1 MHMRSQARTT
11 VSRHANRSSAIANDS
26 IRILVVEDDE
36 ASRQFISRFLRRAN
50 YDVVEARNG
59 REAIANGQ
67 DVDAVLLDV
76 MMPELDGWDVLS
88 ALRSRRPNLPV
99 IFVTALAD
107 PENELRGLRL
117 GGDDY
122 IRKPIDL
129 DVLLVRLQSVLDRY
143 GVSGQRVH
151 GSLHIDLASRSVT
164 VDGEP
169 VDLTR
174 TEFDLLAI
182 LSGQPGRVFTR
193 DQLLDRVWGS
203 DFSGVDRVVDVRI
216 STLRRKLGDDGRQP
230 RFITSVRGIGYR
242 FQQPGAEE

>member
-1 MHMRSQARTT
+1 MRGTRTYGTKAAARST
-11 VSRHANRSSAIANDS
+11 AISNEM

-36 ASRQFISRFLRRAN
+36 ASRQLVARFLRRAK
-50 YDVVEARNG
+50 YEVIEARNG
-59 REAIANGQ
+59 REAIAAGD

-76 MMPELDGWDVLS
+76 MMPEVDGWDVLA
-88 ALRSRRPNLPV
+88 ALRNRRPNLP
-99 IFVTALAD
+99 ILFVTALAD

-117 GGDDY
+117 GSDDY

-129 DVLLVRLQSVLDRY
+129 DVLQARLEAVLERY
-143 GVSGQRVH
+143 GVSGRRSH
-151 GSLHIDLASRSVT
+151 GSLHIDLAAREVS
-164 VDGEP
+164 VDGQP
-169 VDLTR
+169 IDLTR

-230 RFITSVRGIGYR
+230 RYIISVRGIGYR
-242 FQQPGAEE
+242 FQLDPDA